1 MKLELMTGKHLVQHI
16 PKKWG
21 RIERDVLRGFEIE
34 IAKTQRNKEL
44 FFFVF
49 SVAEH
54 VYIEMLSLNS
64 EVTRNTSS
72 SKYDIK

>member
-1 MKLELMTGKHLVQHI
+1 MC
-16 PKKWG
+16 
-21 RIERDVLRGFEIE
+21 FEIE

-44 FFFVF
+44 FFCF

>member
-1 MKLELMTGKHLVQHI
+1 MKLELMEETFSSTHTENGK
-16 PKKWG
+16 
-21 RIERDVLRGFEIE
+21 VLNEIE
-34 IAKTQRNKEL
+34 IAKTQRNKVLL
-44 FFFVF
+44 FSF
-49 SVAEH
+49 AEH

>member
-1 MKLELMTGKHLVQHI
+1 M
-16 PKKWG
+16 
-21 RIERDVLRGFEIE
+21 
-34 IAKTQRNKEL
+34 AKTQRNKEL
-44 FFFVF
+44 LF
-49 SVAEH
+49 SFAEH